1 MRIVIMGT
9 GAVGGYFGA
18 LLSRAGHDVSFIAR
32 GAHLNAIRDQG
43 LRLEGPRGDFTVRA
57 SATDNP
63 GDIEAVDVVLF
74 CVKQYDAESAAV
86 LIKPLLARGG
96 VCITLMNGVDGQDRI
111 APILGAEGV
120 IGGLAFVSGVVERPG
135 LIRYTTD
142 MSAVAFGEADGRE
155 SERAVRF
162 RDACTAAGFG
172 AEIAKDIRAAQWQK
186 FVGLVT
192 NTALTALTRQPAGY
206 VYHDP
211 DMLPI
216 ARASIDEAVAV
227 ARAMNIALAE
237 NIAERTLA
245 ALKGFPAGMYASM
258 ANDLLRGRR
267 LELESLSGYLV
278 RNGKEL
284 GVATPVH
291 AITYACL
298 KPYLNGAVRQPE
310 N

>member
-120 IGGLAFVSGVVERPG
+120 IGGLAFVSGVVER
-135 LIRYTTD
+135 
-142 MSAVAFGEADGRE
+142 
-155 SERAVRF
+155 
-162 RDACTAAGFG
+162 
-172 AEIAKDIRAAQWQK
+172 
-186 FVGLVT
+186 
-192 NTALTALTRQPAGY
+192 
-206 VYHDP
+206 
-211 DMLPI
+211 
-216 ARASIDEAVAV
+216 
-227 ARAMNIALAE
+227 
-237 NIAERTLA
+237 
-245 ALKGFPAGMYASM
+245 
-258 ANDLLRGRR
+258 
-267 LELESLSGYLV
+267 
-278 RNGKEL
+278 
-284 GVATPVH
+284 
-291 AITYACL
+291 
-298 KPYLNGAVRQPE
+298 
-310 N
+310 